1 MKINAVIESKDGG
14 TLVLDF
20 PRSIYD
26 VYEKLQSVGIRQS
39 PHQVTLSDEDGD
51 DVRVKLYS
59 DDEIGKHLLLTLNER
74 NSLADA
80 NMLAFM
86 VDNAKPDFRS
96 KLEQNLLHDQYGS
109 MQEVTDAIKQML
121 YESGPVKAVFYCP
134 LVGEVTDDE
143 GFSSPVDGRF
153 LKSYPQVIDEAT
165 VERMRSRKASR
176 NTQTSTDRQ
185 SGIYLLKVPVVC
197 PACGKPMHRLQDT
210 RCKCTQ
216 KWVCNQCHIQIKKE
230 DSVLMKDITDILNG
244 VIRNPEIIQSAQ
256 PSQAEAPI
264 EQRRLDNEIARVL
277 EGYDFDKDALREKL
291 YQRASL
297 GYLQVGD
304 EAYVE
309 HKLKNTL
316 EQHDILDCFDS
327 ELTNKIVKRI
337 RLAES
342 GSVSIILINDQEIR
356 KEQTDHASSN
366 T

>member
-1 MKINAVIESKDGG
+1 
-14 TLVLDF
+14 
-20 PRSIYD
+20 
-26 VYEKLQSVGIRQS
+26 
-39 PHQVTLSDEDGD
+39 
-51 DVRVKLYS
+51 
-59 DDEIGKHLLLTLNER
+59 
-74 NSLADA
+74 
-80 NMLAFM
+80 
-86 VDNAKPDFRS
+86 
-96 KLEQNLLHDQYGS
+96 
-109 MQEVTDAIKQML
+109 
-121 YESGPVKAVFYCP
+121 
-134 LVGEVTDDE
+134 
-143 GFSSPVDGRF
+143 
-153 LKSYPQVIDEAT
+153 
-165 VERMRSRKASR
+165 
-176 NTQTSTDRQ
+176 
-185 SGIYLLKVPVVC
+185 
-197 PACGKPMHRLQDT
+197 
-210 RCKCTQ
+210 
-216 KWVCNQCHIQIKKE
+216 
-230 DSVLMKDITDILNG
+230 MKDITDILNG

-316 EQHDILDCFDS
+316 EQHDILDCFDL

-366 T
+366 TSDAT

>member
-1 MKINAVIESKDGG
+1 MKNRNIPFGY
-14 TLVLDF
+14 
-20 PRSIYD
+20 RY
-26 VYEKLQSVGIRQS
+26 
-39 PHQVTLSDEDGD
+39 EDGKI
-51 DVRVKLYS
+51 VV
-59 DDEIGKHLLLTLNER
+59 N
-74 NSLADA
+74 
-80 NMLAFM
+80 
-86 VDNAKPDFRS
+86 PD
-96 KLEQNLLHDQYGS
+96 EQNTLQRICSEYL
-109 MQEVTDAIKQML
+109 
-121 YESGPVKAVFYCP
+121 
-134 LVGEVTDDE
+134 
-143 GFSSPVDGRF
+143 DGRSLLQIANGLESDKVEF
-153 LKSYPQVIDEAT
+153 APGIITWNKARIMRIVDDDRYLGNVTYPQVIDEAT

-327 ELTNKIVKRI
+327 ELTNKIVW
-337 RLAES
+337 ES
-342 GSVSIILINDQEIR
+342 
-356 KEQTDHASSN
+356 SSSPMCSHFRHPKCR
-366 T
+366 